1 MIKPVKEAARSSVS
15 FYRTVTSSIRLLPDF
30 IIIGA
35 QRGGTTSL
43 YAYLSQHPQIAP
55 AATKEVHFFDS
66 NFQKGIGWYRTQFPS
81 LIEKSI
87 AKNIGKQNF
96 ITGEASPYYL
106 FHPHVPERVAKV
118 VPAVKLIVLLRN
130 PVDRAYSHY
139 FHEVELGHEKLSFA
153 EALAQEEARTH
164 EECARVVADQYY
176 RSYNH
181 QHYTYLS
188 RGIYANQLQR
198 WLTLFPREQ
207 LLVIKSEDFY
217 ADPDGIFQQTLTFLG
232 VRTMGHRPLQWYQQ
246 YNHSTYK
253 QAKMEPQIRKRLI
266 AYFEPHNDRLYKL
279 LDQDFGWNR

>member
-1 MIKPVKEAARSSVS
+1 MIKPVKDAARSSIS
-15 FYRTVTSSIRLLPDF
+15 FYRTITSSIRLLPDF

-43 YAYLSQHPQIAP
+43 YTYLGQHPQITL
-55 AATKEVHFFDS
+55 AAIKEIHFFDN
-66 NFQKGIGWYRTQFPS
+66 NFRKGVAWYRTQFPS

-106 FHPHVPERVAKV
+106 FHPHVPERVAQV
-118 VPAVKLIVLLRN
+118 VPGAKLIMLLRN

-139 FHEVELGHEKLSFA
+139 YHEVELGHEKLSFE

-164 EECARVVADQYY
+164 EECARIVADKRY

-198 WLTLFPREQ
+198 WLNLFPREQ
-207 LLVIKSEDFY
+207 ILVIKSEDFY
-217 ADPDGIFQQTLTFLG
+217 ADPDGIFQQTLAFLD
-232 VRTMGHRPLQWYQQ
+232 VRALGQRPSQMYERH
-246 YNHSTYK
+246 NRSTYK
-253 QAKMEPQIRKRLI
+253 QAKMEPHIRKRLI

-279 LDQDFGWNR
+279 LERDFGWNR